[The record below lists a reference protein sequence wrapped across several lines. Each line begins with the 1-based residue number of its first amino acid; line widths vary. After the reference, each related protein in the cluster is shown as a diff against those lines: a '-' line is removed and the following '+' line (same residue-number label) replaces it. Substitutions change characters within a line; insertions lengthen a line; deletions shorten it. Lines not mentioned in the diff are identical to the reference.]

1 MTVPLSDAIREVL
14 PSARAD
20 LERLV
25 RIPSVSA
32 DPDATH
38 HVWASAGEV
47 ATLLREAGLPEVDVV
62 TAGESRPA
70 VFGRRPGP
78 PGAPTVLLYAHHDVQ
93 PPGEA
98 ADWDSDPFEPAERDG
113 RLYGRGTADD
123 KAGVAVH
130 LAALRAHADELPVG
144 VTVLV
149 EGEEEIGSPAL
160 PGFLDAFRDALRA
173 DVVVFA
179 DAGNWTADIPA
190 LTTSLRGGT
199 SVVVEVRTLRHGVH
213 SGMYGGPAPDAL
225 TALCRMLAS
234 LHDERGAVAVPGL
247 IRAKG
252 DADPLDLTEEQ
263 FRAEAGMLDGV
274 RLTGTGGLTA
284 RLWAGPAI
292 AVIGI
297 DAPSVAAA
305 SNTLIPVARA
315 KVSMRIAPGDDAAAA
330 CDALAAHL
338 TAHAPWGAQVSV
350 QPGAFAAPFT
360 ARPAGGRTGAPV
372 RPSARRGGRPA
383 VDAGAGGS
391 IPFVTAYAG
400 LFPDAEILITGV
412 EDPGTRAHGS
422 NESLH
427 LATFERACLAE
438 ALLLRNL
445 AERSRETSREPGC
458 ARLRREPGRPGDVR
472 DRAVP
477 AADQQGVDGALL
489 ADPGD
494 QAGPV
499 GVGQVAVAVQ
509 RVGRAE
515 HGPVGR
521 VGPARVVRVPGGH
534 RADLLAGEAGLG
546 REHLDVHAPLVL
558 GAAPRGGAQDEQLP
572 VAQAQGAPAGQV
584 VPAPAGQAVRPVRA
598 AGEHP
603 EDPDRR
609 PERLERGGGVR
620 VVRRRHRRDPGL
632 GILVRIPKHD
642 C

>member
-1 MTVPLSDAIREVL
+1 MTEDLGDAIREVL
-14 PSARAD
+14 PSVRAD

-32 DPDATH
+32 DPDAAR

-62 TAGESRPA
+62 TAADSRPA
-70 VFGRRPGP
+70 VLGRRPPP

-130 LAALRAHADELPVG
+130 LAALRAYGSIAGGRLPVG

-160 PGFLDAFRDALRA
+160 PGFLQAFRDALRA

-179 DAGNWTADIPA
+179 DAGNWTTDIPA
-190 LTTSLRGGT
+190 LTTSLRGGA

-225 TALCRMLAS
+225 TVLCRMLAS

-247 IRAKG
+247 THGSAG
-252 DADPLDLTEEQ
+252 SGGADPLDLTEEQ

-274 RLTGTGGLTA
+274 RLTGTGDLTA

-305 SNTLIPVARA
+305 SNTLVPVARA
-315 KVSMRIAPGDDAAAA
+315 KVSMRVAPGDDATAA

-350 QPGAFAAPFT
+350 QPGAVAAPFS
-360 ARPAGGRTGAPV
+360 ARPGGRAYKCAH
-372 RPSARRGGRPA
+372 SALDEAWGRPA

-445 AERSRETSREPGC
+445 A
-458 ARLRREPGRPGDVR
+458 
-472 DRAVP
+472 
-477 AADQQGVDGALL
+477 
-489 ADPGD
+489 
-494 QAGPV
+494 
-499 GVGQVAVAVQ
+499 
-509 RVGRAE
+509 
-515 HGPVGR
+515 
-521 VGPARVVRVPGGH
+521 
-534 RADLLAGEAGLG
+534 
-546 REHLDVHAPLVL
+546 
-558 GAAPRGGAQDEQLP
+558 
-572 VAQAQGAPAGQV
+572 
-584 VPAPAGQAVRPVRA
+584 
-598 AGEHP
+598 
-603 EDPDRR
+603 
-609 PERLERGGGVR
+609 
-620 VVRRRHRRDPGL
+620 RHD
-632 GILVRIPKHD
+632 D
-642 C
+642 

>member
-1 MTVPLSDAIREVL
+1 
-14 PSARAD
+14 
-20 LERLV
+20 
-25 RIPSVSA
+25 
-32 DPDATH
+32 
-38 HVWASAGEV
+38 
-47 ATLLREAGLPEVDVV
+47 
-62 TAGESRPA
+62 
-70 VFGRRPGP
+70 
-78 PGAPTVLLYAHHDVQ
+78 
-93 PPGEA
+93 
-98 ADWDSDPFEPAERDG
+98 
-113 RLYGRGTADD
+113 
-123 KAGVAVH
+123 
-130 LAALRAHADELPVG
+130 
-144 VTVLV
+144 VLV

-234 LHDERGAVAVPGL
+234 LHDERGDVAVPGL
-247 IRAKG
+247 TRS
-252 DADPLDLTEEQ
+252 DAGPPDLTEEQ

-350 QPGAFAAPFT
+350 QPGALAAPFT
-360 ARPAGGRTGAPV
+360 APVGGRAY
-372 RPSARRGGRPA
+372 RCARSALGEAWGRPA

-412 EDPGTRAHGS
+412 EDPATRAHGS

-445 AERSRETSREPGC
+445 AG
-458 ARLRREPGRPGDVR
+458 
-472 DRAVP
+472 
-477 AADQQGVDGALL
+477 
-489 ADPGD
+489 
-494 QAGPV
+494 
-499 GVGQVAVAVQ
+499 
-509 RVGRAE
+509 
-515 HGPVGR
+515 
-521 VGPARVVRVPGGH
+521 
-534 RADLLAGEAGLG
+534 
-546 REHLDVHAPLVL
+546 
-558 GAAPRGGAQDEQLP
+558 
-572 VAQAQGAPAGQV
+572 
-584 VPAPAGQAVRPVRA
+584 
-598 AGEHP
+598 
-603 EDPDRR
+603 
-609 PERLERGGGVR
+609 
-620 VVRRRHRRDPGL
+620 
-632 GILVRIPKHD
+632 
-642 C
+642 